1 MQRLHRQRRRP
12 SRAPSRRSRLQ
23 RSGRRH
29 RVRPAAL
36 HARQGR
42 RRGARRRR
50 QLPRRP
56 ESGSG
61 RHRRRREGQRVRPR
75 RRQRRHPGP
84 RGPLPNAQGPEKPA
98 GLPAHRDWTDHGSSR
113 SPRSSASRTS
123 PRTATGSETSR
134 WARAGSP
141 PERAWSAHRCPCRW
155 PSGGRDRAGPE
166 GQRAHREPV
175 EEGSPRPAVPDARAT
190 CSPALSQ
197 GARERGALDGGSRRP
212 ARLLR
217 RERPHP
223 GDRRCPPPLHG
234 AGAGSRAGP
243 EWQSRQLSAAAR
255 FARDLADRLEGLATL
270 RVRLAR
276 ALRFGPLGVAPDR
289 LAGAQKSLR
298 EKRLPQG
305 VADVLLEAVF
315 TPGELRDLEQRILA
329 VPASAATG
337 LKLSR
342 ALTDP
347 GLAAAERETAE
358 ALRLLARSARWPHN
372 AMRGRHAPAGEVA
385 PGERR
390 RRSADTIFLR
400 SAHGRIAGFPGRRE
414 TADRSASRPPIRR
427 MTGRPRAA
435 SPRETWRACARTVTG
450 GARRF

>member
-1 MQRLHRQRRRP
+1 
-12 SRAPSRRSRLQ
+12 
-23 RSGRRH
+23 
-29 RVRPAAL
+29 V
-36 HARQGR
+36 
-42 RRGARRRR
+42 
-50 QLPRRP
+50 P
-56 ESGSG
+56 ES
-61 RHRRRREGQRVRPR
+61 
-75 RRQRRHPGP
+75 
-84 RGPLPNAQGPEKPA
+84 A
-98 GLPAHRDWTDHGSSR
+98 GLS
-113 SPRSSASRTS
+113 
-123 PRTATGSETSR
+123 TAE
-134 WARAGSP
+134 ADALRAYF
-141 PERAWSAHRCPCRW
+141 AAN
-155 PSGGRDRAGPE
+155 DRIQAIG
-166 GQRAHREPV
+166 
-175 EEGSPRPAVPDARAT
+175 DA
-190 CSPALSQ
+190 
-197 GARERGALDGGSRRP
+197 
-212 ARLLR
+212 LR
-217 RERPHP
+217 
-223 GDRRCPPPLHG
+223 PLHG

-276 ALRFGPLGVAPDR
+276 ALRFGPLGVVPDR